1 MQERNDH
8 RALNACLAGVERRAF
23 RIARFATRNQ
33 DDALDIVQDTMI
45 RLCEKYGDRS
55 KTEWPPLFFKILER
69 RILDWHRRN
78 TTRKKLFAWGGSA
91 PALGDHGNGEV
102 ADFESSIHAPSAEES
117 VVAEYKLDKLNRVLE
132 ALPLRQQQVFL
143 LRIWQ
148 GLDVRETAAAMRC
161 SQGSVKTHLFRATA
175 RIRKALDEA

>member
-1 MQERNDH
+1 MQARDDH
-8 RALNACLAGVERRAF
+8 RALNAFLASVERRAF
-23 RIARFATRNQ
+23 RIAQFATRDP
-33 DDALDIVQDTMI
+33 DDALDIVRDTMI
-45 RLCEKYGDRS
+45 RLCEKYADRPEA
-55 KTEWPPLFFKILER
+55 EWPPLFFKILER

-78 TTRKKLFAWGGSA
+78 TTRRKLFVWVG
-91 PALGDHGNGEV
+91 PEIGDPGNGEV
-102 ADFESSIHAPSAEES
+102 ADFDGAIHAPSAEES

-175 RIRKALDEA
+175 RIREALDEA